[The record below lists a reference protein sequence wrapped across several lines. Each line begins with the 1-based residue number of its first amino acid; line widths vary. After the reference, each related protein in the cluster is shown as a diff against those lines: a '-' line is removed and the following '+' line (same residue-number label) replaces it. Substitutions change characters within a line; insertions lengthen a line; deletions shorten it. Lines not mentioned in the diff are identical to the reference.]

1 MFPVKLIIRLILN
14 YMKEKICKVFYIP
27 PAKGACGSKIRHA
40 NRAHNSGFFEE
51 CIDFTR
57 SARKKDE
64 HFDIDNV

>member
-1 MFPVKLIIRLILN
+1 
-14 YMKEKICKVFYIP
+14 MKEKICKVFYIP